1 MKKLLNALGEIAIW
15 GVMLFYTAIV
25 IYGVGLLLTLL

>member
-1 MKKLLNALGEIAIW
+1 MKKFLNALGEIVIW

-25 IYGVGLLLTLL
+25 IYGVVLVLNLI